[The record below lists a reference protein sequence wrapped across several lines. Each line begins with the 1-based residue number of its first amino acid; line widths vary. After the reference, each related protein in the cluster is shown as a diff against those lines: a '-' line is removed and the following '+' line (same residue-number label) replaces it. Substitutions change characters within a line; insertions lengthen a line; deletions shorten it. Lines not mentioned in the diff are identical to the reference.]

1 MDSTS
6 ASPQRS
12 CSCPP
17 TRRVAEMQCG
27 SQVVVSFSVCC
38 GAKEIVAWTVQKA
51 CSYLSLHDAREHAL
65 RKVGPDRREEYL
77 NLKYVVT
84 VAKSHAQKDC
94 QSCHE
99 TTVLSVGDI
108 LSSYGLPLF
117 IRYQLVPPAAA
128 PRVTV
133 NAFDVLMREPQLQW
147 PDKVSKGINAK
158 LDLKS
163 DFQTWLEKRKVGWL
177 ATQVQTHGAPFI
189 NTMAEALWYV
199 DGQHDKLHARACTVP
214 AIFQQFS
221 GYNKPEKHGH
231 KLPTFSAKLMKTHA
245 QHIEQLT
252 LPAMA
257 PKTSVHRTSSSH

>member
-1 MDSTS
+1 MDSMS

-38 GAKEIVAWTVQKA
+38 GAKEIVLWTVQKA

-65 RKVGPDRREEYL
+65 TKIGPDRREEYL

-108 LSSYGLPLF
+108 LSSYGPPLF
-117 IRYQLVPPAAA
+117 IHYQLVP
-128 PRVTV
+128 
-133 NAFDVLMREPQLQW
+133 
-147 PDKVSKGINAK
+147 
-158 LDLKS
+158 
-163 DFQTWLEKRKVGWL
+163 
-177 ATQVQTHGAPFI
+177 
-189 NTMAEALWYV
+189 
-199 DGQHDKLHARACTVP
+199 
-214 AIFQQFS
+214 
-221 GYNKPEKHGH
+221 
-231 KLPTFSAKLMKTHA
+231 
-245 QHIEQLT
+245 
-252 LPAMA
+252 
-257 PKTSVHRTSSSH
+257 

>member
-17 TRRVAEMQCG
+17 TRRVMEMQCG

-65 RKVGPDRREEYL
+65 TKVGPDRREEDL

-94 QSCHE
+94 QSCYK
-99 TTVLSVGDI
+99 TTVLFVGDI
-108 LSSYGLPLF
+108 LSSYGRPLF

-128 PRVTV
+128 LRVTV
-133 NAFDVLMREPQLQW
+133 NVFDVR
-147 PDKVSKGINAK
+147 
-158 LDLKS
+158 
-163 DFQTWLEKRKVGWL
+163 
-177 ATQVQTHGAPFI
+177 H
-189 NTMAEALWYV
+189 
-199 DGQHDKLHARACTVP
+199 
-214 AIFQQFS
+214 
-221 GYNKPEKHGH
+221 
-231 KLPTFSAKLMKTHA
+231 
-245 QHIEQLT
+245 
-252 LPAMA
+252 
-257 PKTSVHRTSSSH
+257 